1 LHADDFL
8 GCPNDDAVGNRVTRP
23 PGGAPAHEWFAAGL
37 RPGAHAR
44 LLVTLV
50 LYAAGAGVL
59 ALSPPVG
66 LAVPVAV
73 GLGFLLATALPVMHE
88 AAHGH
93 LGASPGVDRAVG
105 TAAGAAILAAFP
117 CYREVHLAPHDHLG
131 GDGDAEIPCPVT
143 SVATYLSLL
152 SPRYFLIPFW
162 GETLRALRGQR
173 GQRVD
178 AKVPCPLGEPNLHRW
193 LALRWAYR
201 AMADQRPT
209 HARALR
215 GLCRTPARA
224 NPPTRRRGHPRQSQ
238 GTRQRPGARLPR
250 RPRRL
255 VPVFAD
261 VFPGREPDRTGPRRT
276 PVRQQAFAEMKA
288 HLRAHEARSHDALW
302 RAIGNIRDL
311 FKPTE
316 CWNSFKHADH
326 AYE

>member
-1 LHADDFL
+1 M
-8 GCPNDDAVGNRVTRP
+8 TRP

-173 GQRVD
+173 GAEARRV
-178 AKVPCPLGEPNLHRW
+178 ARRVVVPA
-193 LALRWAYR
+193 LALVLAATWLWPVTMAWAYWLPLWACGAWMFVTTVHEHHGSTDDTTVTR
-201 AMADQRPT
+201 SIACSRVMAWFLWNT
-209 HARALR
+209 HLHEAHHDTPWIAFDALPHDGGGAAQLDRDHPSFLAYHFALLR
-215 GLCRTPARA
+215 GLPLFAR
-224 NPPTRRRGHPRQSQ
+224 R
-238 GTRQRPGARLPR
+238 
-250 RPRRL
+250 
-255 VPVFAD
+255 
-261 VFPGREPDRTGPRRT
+261 
-276 PVRQQAFAEMKA
+276 
-288 HLRAHEARSHDALW
+288 
-302 RAIGNIRDL
+302 
-311 FKPTE
+311 
-316 CWNSFKHADH
+316 
-326 AYE
+326 